1 MPLFPRF
8 SALKIDVRWQIRSI
22 DMERHESWWVIM
34 SHHESSW
41 TYDIYIYICYFVC
54 IIYNCIS
61 WYCTSRFSKALQVAP
76 LGQPWARCARVL
88 GLGTQAQQV
97 QRPVN
102 LVSKLRNKL
111 EETASILEKWQ
122 VNDDDDDDDD
132 LVEKSWQTN
141 RLWLW
146 WGEQLLAVL
155 FNFPP
160 WWCQPKP
167 SSLTAGT
174 EGELFKTRLSCNC
187 SRNQEHLS
195 RQETVLLRFGIF
207 WCVWSIPDI
216 LSDTVLLSCRPLI
229 SFNRKKYINLH

>member
-1 MPLFPRF
+1 MVLH
-8 SALKIDVRWQIRSI
+8 LKIF
-22 DMERHESWWVIM
+22 
-34 SHHESSW
+34 ESSPGR
-41 TYDIYIYICYFVC
+41 TIGAALSSVC
-54 IIYNCIS
+54 TGFGSWNC
-61 WYCTSRFSKALQVAP
+61 P
-76 LGQPWARCARVL
+76 
-88 GLGTQAQQV
+88 AQQV

-102 LVSKLRNKL
+102 PLVSKLRNKL

-216 LSDTVLLSCRPLI
+216 LSDTVLLSLI
-229 SFNRKKYINLH
+229 GL